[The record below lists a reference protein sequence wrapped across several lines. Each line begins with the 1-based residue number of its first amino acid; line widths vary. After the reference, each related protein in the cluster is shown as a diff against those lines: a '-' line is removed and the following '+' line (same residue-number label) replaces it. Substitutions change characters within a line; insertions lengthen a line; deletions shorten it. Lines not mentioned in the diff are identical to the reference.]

1 MLDSVKAGGHV
12 DDRTP
17 VLVGAGQC
25 TSRGALREPI
35 GLLEEAARTSLA
47 DAGGD
52 LLPVLD
58 AIWVP
63 GILSHP
69 APAPATALGRRLGSA
84 ARDRRTSTIG
94 GNTPQAL
101 VAQACDAIVSG
112 ELRAVLIA
120 GAEAGWS
127 ARQAGSASARDAS
140 YPPDPVVGDARNG
153 VGPAEIAASLFLPNR
168 MYPLFE
174 SVLAH
179 AAGRDAEEQ
188 RNWIGR
194 ILSTMGARAALHPD
208 LAWFPTPRTAQEIAT
223 PSDANRLTAE
233 PYTKLMNSIIA
244 VDQGAAL
251 LLTSVGEARRRDLPD
266 DRWIFPWSAAT
277 CYDVFLPCERP
288 ELGRSPGYS
297 AAASAAL
304 TGAGV
309 GVDDIDAFDL
319 YSCFPSSVQLAAQE
333 LGLSPFDERG
343 MTVTGGMP
351 QFGGP
356 GNNYTTHA
364 IACMREELLVGAPK
378 LGLVSGLGWY
388 MTKHSVGVYGTS
400 PPPRGWT
407 HPSCAGEQHAID
419 GTALIVRDAADG
431 IAEVEAYTVVYDR
444 DGNAVEA
451 PLFARLPDGTRAV
464 AAAADSTIAAEV
476 AGHCLIGRTIRC
488 RPGPAGTVWDALLS

>member
-1 MLDSVKAGGHV
+1 
-12 DDRTP
+12 
-17 VLVGAGQC
+17 
-25 TSRGALREPI
+25 
-35 GLLEEAARTSLA
+35 
-47 DAGGD
+47 
-52 LLPVLD
+52 
-58 AIWVP
+58 
-63 GILSHP
+63 
-69 APAPATALGRRLGSA
+69 
-84 ARDRRTSTIG
+84 
-94 GNTPQAL
+94 
-101 VAQACDAIVSG
+101 
-112 ELRAVLIA
+112 
-120 GAEAGWS
+120 
-127 ARQAGSASARDAS
+127 
-140 YPPDPVVGDARNG
+140 
-153 VGPAEIAASLFLPNR
+153 

-174 SVLAH
+174 SVLAY

-194 ILSTMGARAALHPD
+194 ILSTMGERAARHPD
-208 LAWFPTPRTAQEIAT
+208 LAWFPRPRTAHEIAT

-251 LLTSVGEARRRDLPD
+251 LLTSVGEARRRGLSD

-277 CYDVFLPCERP
+277 CNDVFFPCERP
-288 ELGRSPGYS
+288 DLGRSPGYT

-309 GVDDIDAFDL
+309 GIDDIDAFDL

-364 IACMREELLVGAPK
+364 IACMREELLNGAPK
-378 LGLVSGLGWY
+378 VGLVSGLGWY

-407 HPSCAGEQHAID
+407 HPSCGAEQHAID
-419 GTALIVRDAADG
+419 GTALIVRDDADG

-488 RPGPAGTVWDALLS
+488 RPGPAGTVWDTLRS